1 MTRGM
6 RKSSDPGATELEP
19 VRRMT
24 SGNVLNGKAMTHN
37 DHNNQVIL
45 SQILETTLPFGMIA
59 HWKTGNE
66 ENKGCQQT

>member
-24 SGNVLNGKAMTHN
+24 SGNVLNGRATTHN

-45 SQILETTLPFGMIA
+45 SQILETTLPFGMTA
-59 HWKTGNE
+59 HGKTGNKKYE
-66 ENKGCQQT
+66 DCQQT